1 MGNLFPSVGVTRLL
15 VECGARLNATNAQES
30 TPLHTAACMANFK
43 QEVRKIIKKEKR
55 KIKKVLMI
63 AGKGY

>member
-43 QEVRKIIKKEKR
+43 QEVRKIEIKKENYFMTNDDHAC
-55 KIKKVLMI
+55 I
-63 AGKGY
+63 

>member
-43 QEVRKIIKKEKR
+43 QEVRK
-55 KIKKVLMI
+55 
-63 AGKGY
+63 